1 MSVLDAI
8 AQSVVEMDKEHIAA
22 YIDQALKSDAF
33 TIQQIYEDGLNKGM
47 TRALDLYEAK
57 QYYLPEIIVCADTLN
72 IGLELLKSEGTVTN
86 VDAIRVVI
94 AVIEGDTHEIGK
106 NIVKVMM
113 DAAGFN
119 VRDLGVNQRPHD
131 IVEAA
136 LQFDADII
144 ALSSM
149 MTSTMTN
156 MRFVIEELNQR
167 AVKNRP
173 FVVIGGAPVTES
185 FAEEIGADGYAENAP
200 DTVVLIRRLC
210 GGLHHE

>member
-22 YIDQALKSDAF
+22 HISKALKDESL
-33 TIQQIYEDGLNKGM
+33 TIQQIYEEGLNKGM

-72 IGLELLKSEGTVTN
+72 IGLDLLKSQGTVTS

-119 VRDLGVNQRPHD
+119 VYDLGVNQRPLD
-131 IVEAA
+131 IVETA
-136 LQFDADII
+136 LTFDADVI

-167 AVKNRP
+167 TLEKRP

-185 FAEEIGADGYAENAP
+185 FAMEIGADGYADNAP
-200 DTVVLIRRLC
+200 DTVVLMRKLC
-210 GGLHHE
+210 KGSHHG